1 MNTTTL
7 LTGVSATAGTTVATV
22 NKDRTINTKR
32 LKNIL
37 ITGAVTSGTS
47 TTTAIVESSIKKSTM
62 DRIHM
67 EYTRSYVESMT
78 DEELERA
85 LLALNL
91 VENDSN
97 NNVKIV

>member
-1 MNTTTL
+1 M
-7 LTGVSATAGTTVATV
+7 
-22 NKDRTINTKR
+22 
-32 LKNIL
+32 KNYPNQEL
-37 ITGAVTSGTS
+37 QVMP
-47 TTTAIVESSIKKSTM
+47 EPKPY
-62 DRIHM
+62 HL
-67 EYTRSYVESMT
+67 MT